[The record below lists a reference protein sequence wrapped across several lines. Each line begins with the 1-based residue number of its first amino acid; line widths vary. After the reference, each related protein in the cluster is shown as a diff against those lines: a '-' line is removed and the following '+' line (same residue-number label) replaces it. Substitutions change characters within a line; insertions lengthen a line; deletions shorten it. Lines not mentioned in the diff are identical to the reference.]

1 VIIAIIGVIS
11 VFVAAR
17 ISGGEAQTR
26 GFYDELLS
34 QVQYARK
41 LAIAQRRRICVHM
54 GPADSRLYYSNPA
67 GDACPATSAAAGP
80 TGEAPFTVAARSGIT
95 VTTATFQFDALGR
108 YLTSGGAAPAG
119 SLTVAVTGDGSFS
132 FIVEGG
138 TGYVHR

>member
-1 VIIAIIGVIS
+1 MIITIIGVIS

-54 GPADSRLYYSNPA
+54 GPTDSRLYYSNPA

-80 TGEAPFTVAARSGIT
+80 TGETPFTVAARAGIT

-108 YLTSGGAAPAG
+108 YLTSGGGTPAG
-119 SLTVAVTGDGSFS
+119 LLTVTVSGDGSLPFT
-132 FIVEGG
+132 VERD
-138 TGYVHR
+138 TGYVHP